1 VLVESGGGRQWPTL
15 RLERGSEMFWISID
29 GEAVSRYDP
38 LPGVQVDPN
47 RGTVWN
53 GRSYVCTDRGSYA
66 VVSVAGEVNASV
78 GDRAEYLTLTSSED
92 PQGWI
97 SVEQWEG
104 GTTEVSVGRPWRID
118 RVTHVPAPSMPS

>member
-1 VLVESGGGRQWPTL
+1 MIG
-15 RLERGSEMFWISID
+15 
-29 GEAVSRYDP
+29 
-38 LPGVQVDPN
+38 
-47 RGTVWN
+47 
-53 GRSYVCTDRGSYA
+53 
-66 VVSVAGEVNASV
+66 VAGEVSATV